1 MVVQTKHI
9 SLDEFM
15 ALPDDGNRH
24 EFVRGEVRTM
34 PPPKGTHGLVEI
46 ALLSAIST
54 TSTARCASS
63 ARLAA

>member
-34 PPPKGTHGLVEI
+34 PPAKRDGTDL
-46 ALLSAIST
+46 
-54 TSTARCASS
+54 
-63 ARLAA
+63 